1 MGNDHQTRNRHSP
14 ATFAKGAL
22 AVIAW
27 LVIWQL
33 IAVALGN
40 PWLLSGP
47 IETTRTWGQLVLT
60 ASFWQAVAFSI
71 ARIAIGYGIAF
82 VAGCVLGYLAAKLPS
97 LRTFLK
103 PAILVVKSAPIV
115 CIIALLLVA
124 AGSHVT
130 TAIVVG
136 LVVFPQ
142 FYHAVMEAALA
153 RDSEVDKILE
163 VFGVSSMRRALCV
176 ELVAFGASI
185 RAATATAAGL
195 AWKSGVAAELIGLP
209 GVSIGEGVYLAKISL
224 DSASIIAW
232 TATVIVLSWL
242 SEKLLIRL
250 VGAVMKLPRHW
261 LATRVRT
268 AMAAKDVD
276 VPVTTATPTG
286 LHIEG
291 LACVYDT
298 DDGSILHLD
307 YEDLTIAAGARLCVM
322 APSGAGKTT
331 LLSMLAGIE
340 QPSAGT
346 IVHDD
351 GQTPAMAAVL
361 QDCTLLPWA
370 SALENIALVAKD
382 ASEIRRGVRLC
393 HAMLDEEAL
402 SRPARAL
409 SGGMRRRAE
418 LARALA
424 HPSSLVILDEPFAG
438 LDTATKGRCT
448 RLIDEELDGRT
459 LIIATHDEEDAAALG
474 CDIVRL

>member
-1 MGNDHQTRNRHSP
+1 MGNDHQTRNRRSP
-14 ATFAKGAL
+14 AAFVKRAL

-47 IETTRTWGQLVLT
+47 VETAQTWGQLVLT
-60 ASFWQAVAFSI
+60 ASFWQAVASSI

-82 VAGCVLGYLAAKLPS
+82 VAGCVLGYLAAKLPG
-97 LRTFLK
+97 LRIFLK
-103 PAILVVKSAPIV
+103 PAILVIKSAPVV
-115 CIIALLLVA
+115 CVIALLLVA

-142 FYHAVMEAALA
+142 FYHAVMEASLS
-153 RDSEVDKILE
+153 RDSEVDKVLD
-163 VFGVSSMRRALCV
+163 VFDVPAMRRALCV
-176 ELVAFGASI
+176 ELVAFGTSI
-185 RAATATAAGL
+185 RAATTTAAGL

-209 GVSIGEGVYLAKISL
+209 GISIGEGVYLAKISL

-242 SEKLLIRL
+242 SEKLLVRL
-250 VGAVMKLPRHW
+250 VDAVVKLPRRW
-261 LATRVRT
+261 LVARVRT
-268 AMAAKDVD
+268 AMATKGADT
-276 VPVTTATPTG
+276 PVTTAPTG
-286 LHIEG
+286 LRIEG
-291 LACVYDT
+291 IACTYDI
-298 DDGSILHLD
+298 DGGAPLRLS
-307 YEDLTIAAGARLCVM
+307 YEDLTVAAGAHLCVM

-331 LLSMLAGIE
+331 LLSMVAGIE
-340 QPSAGT
+340 RPSAGT
-346 IVHDD
+346 IAHDD
-351 GQTPAMAAVL
+351 GQAPAMAAVL

-382 ASEIRRGVRLC
+382 ASEIRYGAHLC
-393 HAMLDEEAL
+393 RAMLDEEAL
-402 SRPARAL
+402 AKPARAL

-438 LDTATKGRCT
+438 LDEATKERCT
-448 RLIDEELDGRT
+448 RVIDEELDGRT
-459 LIIATHDEEDAAALG
+459 LIIATHDEKDARALG

>member
-1 MGNDHQTRNRHSP
+1 MGNDRRIRNRRSP
-14 ATFAKGAL
+14 AAFAQGAL
-22 AVIAW
+22 AIIAW

-33 IAVALGN
+33 IAVALAN

-47 IETTRTWGQLVLT
+47 VETARTWGQLVLT
-60 ASFWQAVAFSI
+60 AGFWQAVASSI

-82 VAGCVLGYLAAKLPS
+82 IAGCVLGYLAAKLPG
-97 LRTFLK
+97 LRIFLK
-103 PAILVVKSAPIV
+103 PAILVVKSAPVV

-124 AGSHVT
+124 VGSHVT

-142 FYHAVMEAALA
+142 FYHAVMESVLA
-153 RDSEVDKILE
+153 RDSEVDKVLD
-163 VFGVSSMRRALCV
+163 VFGVPGMRRALCV
-176 ELVAFGASI
+176 ELVAFDASV

-209 GVSIGEGVYLAKISL
+209 GISIGEGVYLAKISL

-242 SEKLLIRL
+242 SERFLLALVDGVMRL
-250 VGAVMKLPRHW
+250 PGRW
-261 LATRVRT
+261 LDARMSR
-268 AMAAKDVD
+268 ALAAKGAGT
-276 VPVTTATPTG
+276 PVTTMPMG
-286 LHIEG
+286 LRIEG

-298 DDGSILHLD
+298 DGGVPLRLD
-307 YEDLTIAAGARLCVM
+307 YEDLAVAPGARLCVM

-331 LLSMLAGIE
+331 LLSMVTGIKR
-340 QPSAGT
+340 PSAGT
-346 IVHDD
+346 IAYDN
-351 GQTPAMAAVL
+351 GQAPAMAAVL

-382 ASEIRRGVRLC
+382 ASEIRRGARLC
-393 HAMLDEEAL
+393 RAMLDEEAL
-402 SRPARAL
+402 AKPARAL

-424 HPSSLVILDEPFAG
+424 HPSSIVILDEPFAG
-438 LDTATKGRCT
+438 LDAATKERCI
-448 RLIDEELDGRT
+448 RLIDEKLDGRT
-459 LIIATHDEEDAAALG
+459 LIIATHDEADAAALG
-474 CDIVRL
+474 CDIVKL

>member
-1 MGNDHQTRNRHSP
+1 MGNDHQTRNRRSP
-14 ATFAKGAL
+14 AAFAKGAL
-22 AVIAW
+22 AIIAW

-47 IETTRTWGQLVLT
+47 VETARTWGQLVLT
-60 ASFWQAVAFSI
+60 AGFWQAVASSI

-82 VAGCVLGYLAAKLPS
+82 IAGCVLGYLAAKLPG
-97 LRTFLK
+97 LRIFLK
-103 PAILVVKSAPIV
+103 PAILVVKSAPVV
-115 CIIALLLVA
+115 CVIALLLVA
-124 AGSHVT
+124 VGSHVT

-142 FYHAVMEAALA
+142 FYHAVMEPVLA
-153 RDSEVDKILE
+153 RDSEVDKVLD
-163 VFGVSSMRRALCV
+163 VFGVPGMRRALCV
-176 ELVAFGASI
+176 ELVAFGTSV

-209 GVSIGEGVYLAKISL
+209 GISIGEGVYLAKISL

-242 SEKLLIRL
+242 SEKFLLALVDGVMRL
-250 VGAVMKLPRHW
+250 PGRW
-261 LATRVRT
+261 LDARVHR
-268 AMAAKDVD
+268 ALAAKGAGT
-276 VPVTTATPTG
+276 PVTTMPMG
-286 LHIEG
+286 LRIEG

-298 DDGSILHLD
+298 DGGTPLRLD
-307 YEDLTIAAGARLCVM
+307 YEDLAVAPGARLCVM

-331 LLSMLAGIE
+331 LLSMVTGIKR
-340 QPSAGT
+340 PSAGT
-346 IVHDD
+346 IAYDN
-351 GQTPAMAAVL
+351 GQAPAMAAVL

-382 ASEIRRGVRLC
+382 ASEIRRGAHLC
-393 HAMLDEEAL
+393 RAMLDEEAL
-402 SRPARAL
+402 AKPARAL

-438 LDTATKGRCT
+438 LDEATKERCM

-474 CDIVRL
+474 CDIVKL

>member
-1 MGNDHQTRNRHSP
+1 MGNDRRIRNRRSP
-14 ATFAKGAL
+14 AAFAQGAL
-22 AVIAW
+22 AIIAW

-33 IAVALGN
+33 IAVALAN

-47 IETTRTWGQLVLT
+47 VETARTWGQLVLT
-60 ASFWQAVAFSI
+60 AGFWQAVASSI

-82 VAGCVLGYLAAKLPS
+82 IAGCVLGYLAAKLPG

-103 PAILVVKSAPIV
+103 PAILVVKSAPVV
-115 CIIALLLVA
+115 CVIALLLVA
-124 AGSHVT
+124 VGSHVT

-142 FYHAVMEAALA
+142 FYHAVMESVLA
-153 RDSEVDKILE
+153 RDSEVDKVLD
-163 VFGVSSMRRALCV
+163 VFGVPGMRRALCV
-176 ELVAFGASI
+176 ELVAFGASV

-195 AWKSGVAAELIGLP
+195 AWKSGVAAELIGLR
-209 GVSIGEGVYLAKISL
+209 GISIGEGVYLAKISL

-242 SEKLLIRL
+242 SEKFLLALVDGVMRL
-250 VGAVMKLPRHW
+250 PGRW
-261 LATRVRT
+261 LDARVRR
-268 AMAAKDVD
+268 ALAAKGADAPMTMAPAD
-276 VPVTTATPTG
+276 
-286 LHIEG
+286 LRIEG
-291 LACVYDT
+291 LACTYDT
-298 DDGSILHLD
+298 DSGTPLRLD

-331 LLSMLAGIE
+331 LLSMVTGIKR
-340 QPSAGT
+340 PSAGT
-346 IVHDD
+346 IAYDN
-351 GQTPAMAAVL
+351 GQAPAMAAVL

-382 ASEIRRGVRLC
+382 ASEIRRGAHLC
-393 HAMLDEEAL
+393 RAMLDEETLAK
-402 SRPARAL
+402 PARAL

-424 HPSSLVILDEPFAG
+424 HPSSIVILDEPFAG
-438 LDTATKGRCT
+438 LDAATKERCI

-459 LIIATHDEEDAAALG
+459 LIIATHDEADAAALG
-474 CDIVRL
+474 CDIARL

>member
-1 MGNDHQTRNRHSP
+1 MSNDHQTRNRRSP
-14 ATFAKGAL
+14 ATLAKGAL
-22 AVIAW
+22 AIIVW

-33 IAVALGN
+33 VAVALGN

-47 IETTRTWGQLVLT
+47 VETAQTWGQLVLT
-60 ASFWQAVAFSI
+60 ASFWQAVASSI

-82 VAGCVLGYLAAKLPS
+82 VAGCVLGYLAAKLPG
-97 LRTFLK
+97 LRIFLK
-103 PAILVVKSAPIV
+103 PAILVIKSAPVV
-115 CIIALLLVA
+115 CVIALLLVA

-142 FYHAVMEAALA
+142 FYHAVMEASLS
-153 RDSEVDKILE
+153 RDSEVDKVLD
-163 VFGVSSMRRALCV
+163 VFDVPAVRRALCV
-176 ELVAFGASI
+176 ELVAFGTSV

-209 GVSIGEGVYLAKISL
+209 GISIGEGVYLAKISL

-242 SEKLLIRL
+242 SEKLLIKL
-250 VGAVMKLPRHW
+250 VDAIVKLPRRW
-261 LATRVRT
+261 LTARVRT
-268 AMAAKDVD
+268 AMTAKGADA
-276 VPVTTATPTG
+276 PMTTAPTS
-286 LHIEG
+286 LRIEG
-291 LACVYDT
+291 LACTYDT
-298 DDGSILHLD
+298 DGGAPLCLN
-307 YEDLTIAAGARLCVM
+307 YEDLTVAAGARLCVM

-331 LLSMLAGIE
+331 LLSMMAGIK

-346 IVHDD
+346 IAHDD

-382 ASEIRRGVRLC
+382 ASEIRRGARLC
-393 HAMLDEEAL
+393 RAMLDEEAL
-402 SRPARAL
+402 AKPARAL

-418 LARALA
+418 LARVLA

-438 LDTATKGRCT
+438 LDEATKERCI

-474 CDIVRL
+474 CDIVKL

>member
-1 MGNDHQTRNRHSP
+1 MGNDHQTRNRRSP
-14 ATFAKGAL
+14 AAFAKRAL
-22 AVIAW
+22 AIIAW

-47 IETTRTWGQLVLT
+47 VETARTWGQLVLT
-60 ASFWQAVAFSI
+60 ASFWQAIASSI

-82 VAGCVLGYLAAKLPS
+82 VAGCVLGYLAAKLPG

-103 PAILVVKSAPIV
+103 PAILVVKSAPVV
-115 CIIALLLVA
+115 CVIALLLVA

-142 FYHAVMEAALA
+142 FYHAVMETSLS
-153 RDSEVDKILE
+153 RDSEVDKVLG
-163 VFGVSSMRRALCV
+163 VFGVPAVRRALYV
-176 ELVAFGASI
+176 ELVAFGTSV

-209 GVSIGEGVYLAKISL
+209 GISIGESVYLAKISL
-224 DSASIIAW
+224 DSTSIIAW

-242 SEKLLIRL
+242 SEKLLIKL
-250 VGAVMKLPRHW
+250 VDAIVKLPRRW
-261 LATRVRT
+261 LTARVRT
-268 AMAAKDVD
+268 AMTAKGADA
-276 VPVTTATPTG
+276 PMTTAPTS
-286 LHIEG
+286 LRIEG
-291 LACVYDT
+291 LACTYDT
-298 DDGSILHLD
+298 DGGAPLRLN
-307 YEDLTIAAGARLCVM
+307 YEDLTVAAGARLCVM

-331 LLSMLAGIE
+331 LLSMMAGIK

-346 IVHDD
+346 IAHDD

-382 ASEIRRGVRLC
+382 ASEIRRGARLC
-393 HAMLDEEAL
+393 RAMLDEEAL
-402 SRPARAL
+402 AKPARAL

-418 LARALA
+418 LARVLA

-438 LDTATKGRCT
+438 LDEATKERCT
-448 RLIDEELDGRT
+448 RVIDDELAGRT
-459 LIIATHDEEDAAALG
+459 LIIATHDEEDARTLG
-474 CDIVRL
+474 CDITRL

>member
-1 MGNDHQTRNRHSP
+1 MGNDHQTRNRRSP
-14 ATFAKGAL
+14 AAFAKRAL
-22 AVIAW
+22 AIIAW

-47 IETTRTWGQLVLT
+47 VETTQTWGQLVLT
-60 ASFWQAVAFSI
+60 ASFWQAIASSI

-82 VAGCVLGYLAAKLPS
+82 VAGCVLGYLAAKLPG

-115 CIIALLLVA
+115 CVIALLLVA

-176 ELVAFGASI
+176 ELVAFGTSV

-209 GVSIGEGVYLAKISL
+209 GISIGEGVYLAKISL

-242 SEKLLIRL
+242 SEKLLVRL
-250 VGAVMKLPRHW
+250 VDAVAKLPRRW
-261 LATRVRT
+261 LAARVRT
-268 AMAAKDVD
+268 AMAAKGADT
-276 VPVTTATPTG
+276 PVTTVPTG
-286 LHIEG
+286 LRIEG
-291 LACVYDT
+291 LVCVYDT
-298 DDGSILHLD
+298 DGGTPLRLD
-307 YEDLTIAAGARLCVM
+307 YEDLTMAAGARLCVM

-331 LLSMLAGIE
+331 LLSMVAGIE
-340 QPSAGT
+340 RPSAGT
-346 IVHDD
+346 IAHDD

-361 QDCTLLPWA
+361 QDCTLLSWA

-382 ASEIRRGVRLC
+382 ASEIRYGARLC
-393 HAMLDEEAL
+393 RAMLDEEAL
-402 SRPARAL
+402 AKPARAL

-438 LDTATKGRCT
+438 LDTATKERCT
-448 RLIDEELDGRT
+448 RVIDDELDGRT
-459 LIIATHDEEDAAALG
+459 LIIATHDEKDARALG

>member
-1 MGNDHQTRNRHSP
+1 MGNDHQTRNRRSP
-14 ATFAKGAL
+14 AAFAQGAL
-22 AVIAW
+22 AIIAW

-47 IETTRTWGQLVLT
+47 AETAQTWGQLVLT
-60 ASFWQAVAFSI
+60 ASFWQAIASSI

-82 VAGCVLGYLAAKLPS
+82 VAGCVLGYLAAKLPG

-115 CIIALLLVA
+115 CVIALLLVA

-176 ELVAFGASI
+176 EFVAFGASI

-209 GVSIGEGVYLAKISL
+209 GISIGEGVYLAKISL

-242 SEKLLIRL
+242 SEKLLVRL
-250 VGAVMKLPRHW
+250 VDAVVKLPRRW
-261 LATRVRT
+261 LAARVRT
-268 AMAAKDVD
+268 AMAAKGADA
-276 VPVTTATPTG
+276 PVTTAPMG
-286 LHIEG
+286 LRIEE
-291 LACVYDT
+291 LACTYDT
-298 DDGSILHLD
+298 DGGTPLRLD
-307 YEDLTIAAGARLCVM
+307 YEDLTIAAGERLCVM

-331 LLSMLAGIE
+331 LLSMVAGIE
-340 QPSAGT
+340 RPSAGT
-346 IVHDD
+346 ITYDN

-382 ASEIRRGVRLC
+382 ASEIRYGARLC
-393 HAMLDEEAL
+393 RAMLDEEAL
-402 SRPARAL
+402 AKPARAL

-438 LDTATKGRCT
+438 LDEATKERCT
-448 RLIDEELDGRT
+448 RVIDDELDGRT
-459 LIIATHDEEDAAALG
+459 LIIATHDEKDARALG

>member
-1 MGNDHQTRNRHSP
+1 MSNDHQTRNRRSP
-14 ATFAKGAL
+14 ATLAKGAL
-22 AVIAW
+22 AIVAW

-33 IAVALGN
+33 IAVVLGN

-47 IETTRTWGQLVLT
+47 VETTRTWGQLALT
-60 ASFWQAVAFSI
+60 AGFWQAVASSI

-82 VAGCVLGYLAAKLPS
+82 VAGCILGYLAAKLPG
-97 LRTFLK
+97 LRIFLK
-103 PAILVVKSAPIV
+103 PAILVVKSAPVV
-115 CIIALLLVA
+115 CVIALLLVA
-124 AGSHVT
+124 VGSNTT

-142 FYHAVMEAALA
+142 FYHAIMEAALA
-153 RDSEVDKILE
+153 RDSEVDKILDIFD
-163 VFGVSSMRRALCV
+163 VPGMRRALCV
-176 ELVAFGASI
+176 ELVAFGTSV

-209 GVSIGEGVYLAKISL
+209 GISIGEGVYLAKISL

-242 SEKLLIRL
+242 SEKLLVRL
-250 VGAVMKLPRHW
+250 ADVIMKLPRRW
-261 LATRVRT
+261 LAARVRR
-268 AMAAKDVD
+268 AMAANDVST
-276 VPVTTATPTG
+276 PVTSASTG
-286 LHIEG
+286 LRIEG

-298 DDGSILHLD
+298 DGGTPLRLD
-307 YEDLTIAAGARLCVM
+307 YESLEVPAGTRLCVM

-331 LLSMLAGIE
+331 LLSMLAGIK
-340 QPSAGT
+340 QPSAGA
-346 IVHDD
+346 VSHD
-351 GQTPAMAAVL
+351 GTQVPAMAAVL

-382 ASEIRRGVRLC
+382 SSEIRRGAHLC
-393 HAMLDEEAL
+393 RAMLDEEAL
-402 SRPARAL
+402 AKSARAL

-438 LDTATKGRCT
+438 LDATTKKRCT
-448 RLIDEELDGRT
+448 QLIDEELNGRT
-459 LIIATHDEEDAAALG
+459 LVIATHDEEDAAALG

>member
-14 ATFAKGAL
+14 AAFAKGAL
-22 AVIAW
+22 AIIAW
-27 LVIWQL
+27 LAIWQL

-47 IETTRTWGQLVLT
+47 IETARTWGQLVLA
-60 ASFWQAVAFSI
+60 ASFWQAVASSI

-82 VAGCVLGYLAAKLPS
+82 IAGCVLGYLAAKLPG
-97 LRTFLK
+97 LRIFLK
-103 PAILVVKSAPIV
+103 PAILVVKSAPVV
-115 CIIALLLVA
+115 CVIALLLVA

-142 FYHAVMEAALA
+142 FYHAVMEASLS
-153 RDSEVDKILE
+153 RDSEVDKVLD
-163 VFGVSSMRRALCV
+163 VFDVPAVRRALCV
-176 ELVAFGASI
+176 ELVAFGTSV

-209 GVSIGEGVYLAKISL
+209 GISIGEGVYLAKISL

-242 SEKLLIRL
+242 SEKLLIKL
-250 VGAVMKLPRHW
+250 VDAIVKLPRRW
-261 LATRVRT
+261 LTARVRT
-268 AMAAKDVD
+268 AMTAKGADA
-276 VPVTTATPTG
+276 PMTTAPTS
-286 LHIEG
+286 LRIEG
-291 LACVYDT
+291 LACTYDT
-298 DDGSILHLD
+298 DGGAPLCLN
-307 YEDLTIAAGARLCVM
+307 YEDLTVAAGARLCVM

-331 LLSMLAGIE
+331 LLSMMAGIK

-346 IVHDD
+346 IAHDD

-382 ASEIRRGVRLC
+382 ASEIRRGARLC
-393 HAMLDEEAL
+393 RAMLDEEAL
-402 SRPARAL
+402 AKPVRAL

-418 LARALA
+418 LARVLA

-438 LDTATKGRCT
+438 LDEATKERCT
-448 RLIDEELDGRT
+448 RVIDDELAGRT
-459 LIIATHDEEDAAALG
+459 LIIATHDEEDARTLG
-474 CDIVRL
+474 CDITRL

>member
-1 MGNDHQTRNRHSP
+1 MGNDHQTRNRRSP
-14 ATFAKGAL
+14 AAFAKRAL
-22 AVIAW
+22 TIIAW

-47 IETTRTWGQLVLT
+47 VETTQTWGQLVLT
-60 ASFWQAVAFSI
+60 ASFWQAIASSI

-82 VAGCVLGYLAAKLPS
+82 VAGCVLGYLAAKLPG
-97 LRTFLK
+97 LRGLLK

-115 CIIALLLVA
+115 CVIALLLVA

-153 RDSEVDKILE
+153 RDSEVDKILD

-176 ELVAFGASI
+176 ELVAFGTSV

-209 GVSIGEGVYLAKISL
+209 GISIGEGVYLAKISL

-242 SEKLLIRL
+242 SEKLLIKL
-250 VGAVMKLPRHW
+250 VDAIVKLPRRW
-261 LATRVRT
+261 LTARVRT
-268 AMAAKDVD
+268 AMTAKGADA
-276 VPVTTATPTG
+276 PMTTAPTS
-286 LHIEG
+286 LRIEG
-291 LACVYDT
+291 LACTYDT
-298 DDGSILHLD
+298 DGGAPLRLN
-307 YEDLTIAAGARLCVM
+307 YEDLTVAAGARLCVM

-331 LLSMLAGIE
+331 LLSMMAGIK

-346 IVHDD
+346 IAHDD

-382 ASEIRRGVRLC
+382 ASEIRRGARLC
-393 HAMLDEEAL
+393 RAMLDEEAL
-402 SRPARAL
+402 AKPARAL

-418 LARALA
+418 LARVLA

-438 LDTATKGRCT
+438 LDEATKERCT
-448 RLIDEELDGRT
+448 RVIDDELDGRT
-459 LIIATHDEEDAAALG
+459 LIIATHDEKDARALG
-474 CDIVRL
+474 CDIARL

>member
-1 MGNDHQTRNRHSP
+1 MGNDHQTRNRRSP
-14 ATFAKGAL
+14 AAFAKRAL
-22 AVIAW
+22 TIIAW

-47 IETTRTWGQLVLT
+47 VETTQTWGQLVLT
-60 ASFWQAVAFSI
+60 ASFWQAIASSI

-82 VAGCVLGYLAAKLPS
+82 VAGCVLGYLAAKLPG

-115 CIIALLLVA
+115 CVIALLLVA
-124 AGSHVT
+124 VGSHVT

-153 RDSEVDKILE
+153 RDSEVDKILD

-176 ELVAFGASI
+176 EFVAFGASI

-209 GVSIGEGVYLAKISL
+209 GISIGEGVYLAKISL

-250 VGAVMKLPRHW
+250 VDAVVKLPRHW

-268 AMAAKDVD
+268 AMTTKGADT
-276 VPVTTATPTG
+276 PVTTAPTG
-286 LHIEG
+286 LRIEG
-291 LACVYDT
+291 FACVYDT
-298 DDGSILHLD
+298 DDSTPLRLD
-307 YEDLTIAAGARLCVM
+307 YEDLTIAAGERLCVM

-331 LLSMLAGIE
+331 LLSMVVGIE
-340 QPSAGT
+340 RPSAGT
-346 IVHDD
+346 ITYDN

-393 HAMLDEEAL
+393 RAMLDEEAL

-438 LDTATKGRCT
+438 LDTATKERCT

-474 CDIVRL
+474 CDITRL

>member
-1 MGNDHQTRNRHSP
+1 MGNDHQTRNRPSP
-14 ATFAKGAL
+14 AAFAKGAL
-22 AVIAW
+22 AIIAW

-47 IETTRTWGQLVLT
+47 IETARTWGQLVLT
-60 ASFWQAVAFSI
+60 TSFWQAVASSI

-82 VAGCVLGYLAAKLPS
+82 VAGCVLGYLAAKLPG
-97 LRTFLK
+97 LRIFLK
-103 PAILVVKSAPIV
+103 PAILVVKSAPVV
-115 CIIALLLVA
+115 CVIALLLVA

-142 FYHAVMEAALA
+142 FYHAVMEASLS
-153 RDSEVDKILE
+153 RDSEVDKVLD
-163 VFGVSSMRRALCV
+163 VFDVPAMRRALCV
-176 ELVAFGASI
+176 ELVAFGTSI

-209 GVSIGEGVYLAKISL
+209 GISIGEGVYLAKISL

-232 TATVIVLSWL
+232 TVTVIVLSWL
-242 SEKLLIRL
+242 SEKLLISL
-250 VGAVMKLPRHW
+250 VDAIMKLPRRW
-261 LATRVRT
+261 LAARVRA
-268 AMAAKDVD
+268 AMAAKGADT
-276 VPVTTATPTG
+276 PVTTAPTD
-286 LHIEG
+286 LRIEG

-298 DDGSILHLD
+298 DGDTPLRLD
-307 YEDLTIAAGARLCVM
+307 YENLTVTAGARLCVM

-331 LLSMLAGIE
+331 LLSMLAGIKR
-340 QPSAGT
+340 PSAGT
-346 IVHDD
+346 IAYDN
-351 GQTPAMAAVL
+351 GQAPAMAAVL

-370 SALENIALVAKD
+370 SALENIALMAKD
-382 ASEIRRGVRLC
+382 ASEIRRGMRLC
-393 HAMLDEEAL
+393 RAMLDEEAVAK
-402 SRPARAL
+402 PARAL

-438 LDTATKGRCT
+438 LDAATKERCT
-448 RLIDEELDGRT
+448 RVIDEELDGRT

>member
-1 MGNDHQTRNRHSP
+1 MGNDHQTRNRRSP
-14 ATFAKGAL
+14 AAFAQGAL
-22 AVIAW
+22 AIIAW

-47 IETTRTWGQLVLT
+47 IETAQTWGQLVLT
-60 ASFWQAVAFSI
+60 ASFWQAVASSI

-82 VAGCVLGYLAAKLPS
+82 IAGCVLGYLAAKLPG
-97 LRTFLK
+97 LRIFLK
-103 PAILVVKSAPIV
+103 PAILVVKSAPVV
-115 CIIALLLVA
+115 CVIALLLVA

-142 FYHAVMEAALA
+142 FYHAVMEASLS
-153 RDSEVDKILE
+153 RDSEVDKVLD
-163 VFGVSSMRRALCV
+163 VFDVPAVRRALCV
-176 ELVAFGASI
+176 ELVAFGTSV

-209 GVSIGEGVYLAKISL
+209 GISIGEGVYLAKISL

-232 TATVIVLSWL
+232 TAMVIVLSWL
-242 SEKLLIRL
+242 SEKLLVRL
-250 VGAVMKLPRHW
+250 VDAVVKLPRRW
-261 LATRVRT
+261 LAARVRT
-268 AMAAKDVD
+268 AMAAKGADA
-276 VPVTTATPTG
+276 PVTTMPTG
-286 LHIEG
+286 LRIEG
-291 LACVYDT
+291 LACTYDT
-298 DDGSILHLD
+298 DGDTPLRLD
-307 YEDLTIAAGARLCVM
+307 YENLTIAAGARLCVM

-331 LLSMLAGIE
+331 LLSMVAGIE
-340 QPSAGT
+340 RPSAGT
-346 IVHDD
+346 ITYDN
-351 GQTPAMAAVL
+351 GQAPAMAAVL

-370 SALENIALVAKD
+370 STLENIALVAKD
-382 ASEIRRGVRLC
+382 ASEIRHGAHLC
-393 HAMLDEEAL
+393 RTMLDEEAL
-402 SRPARAL
+402 AKPARAL

-438 LDTATKGRCT
+438 LDEATKERCT
-448 RLIDEELDGRT
+448 RVIDEELDGRT
-459 LIIATHDEEDAAALG
+459 LIIATHDEKDARALG

>member
-1 MGNDHQTRNRHSP
+1 MGNDRQTRNRRSP
-14 ATFAKGAL
+14 AAFAKGAL
-22 AVIAW
+22 AIIVW

-33 IAVALGN
+33 VAVALGN

-47 IETTRTWGQLVLT
+47 VETAQTWGQLVLT
-60 ASFWQAVAFSI
+60 ASFWQAVASSI

-82 VAGCVLGYLAAKLPS
+82 VAGCVLGYLAAKLPG
-97 LRTFLK
+97 LRIFLK
-103 PAILVVKSAPIV
+103 PAILVIKSAPVV
-115 CIIALLLVA
+115 CVIALLLVA

-142 FYHAVMEAALA
+142 FYHAVMEASLS
-153 RDSEVDKILE
+153 RDSEVVKVLD
-163 VFGVSSMRRALCV
+163 VFDVPAVRRALCV
-176 ELVAFGASI
+176 ELIAFGTSV

-209 GVSIGEGVYLAKISL
+209 GISIGEGVYLAKISL

-242 SEKLLIRL
+242 SEKLLIKL
-250 VGAVMKLPRHW
+250 VDAIVKLPRRW
-261 LATRVRT
+261 LTARVRT
-268 AMAAKDVD
+268 AMTAKGADA
-276 VPVTTATPTG
+276 PMTTAPTS
-286 LHIEG
+286 LRIEG
-291 LACVYDT
+291 LACTYDT
-298 DDGSILHLD
+298 DGGAPLCLN
-307 YEDLTIAAGARLCVM
+307 YEDLTVAAGARLCVM

-331 LLSMLAGIE
+331 LLSMMAGIK

-346 IVHDD
+346 IAHDD

-382 ASEIRRGVRLC
+382 ASEIRYGARLC
-393 HAMLDEEAL
+393 RAMLDEEAL
-402 SRPARAL
+402 AKPARAL

-424 HPSSLVILDEPFAG
+424 HPSSLVILDEPVAG
-438 LDTATKGRCT
+438 LDTATKERCT

>member
-1 MGNDHQTRNRHSP
+1 MGNDHQTRNRRSP
-14 ATFAKGAL
+14 AAFAKRAL
-22 AVIAW
+22 AIIAW

-47 IETTRTWGQLVLT
+47 VETAQTWGQLVLT
-60 ASFWQAVAFSI
+60 ASFWQAIASSI

-82 VAGCVLGYLAAKLPS
+82 VAGCVLGYLAAKLPG

-115 CIIALLLVA
+115 CVIALLLVA

-176 ELVAFGASI
+176 EFVAFGASI

-209 GVSIGEGVYLAKISL
+209 GISIGEGVYLAKISL

-250 VGAVMKLPRHW
+250 VDAVMKLPRHW

-268 AMAAKDVD
+268 AMATKGADT
-276 VPVTTATPTG
+276 PVTTAPTG
-286 LHIEG
+286 LRIEG

-298 DDGSILHLD
+298 DDGTPLRLD

-331 LLSMLAGIE
+331 LLSMMAGIE
-340 QPSAGT
+340 RPSAGT
-346 IVHDD
+346 ITYDN
-351 GQTPAMAAVL
+351 GQAPAMAAVL
-361 QDCTLLPWA
+361 QDCTLLPWP

-382 ASEIRRGVRLC
+382 ASEIRRGAHLC
-393 HAMLDEEAL
+393 RAMLDEEAL
-402 SRPARAL
+402 AKPARAL

-438 LDTATKGRCT
+438 LDEATKERCT
-448 RLIDEELDGRT
+448 RVIDDELDGRT
-459 LIIATHDEEDAAALG
+459 LIIATHDEKDARALG
-474 CDIVRL
+474 CDIARL

>member
-1 MGNDHQTRNRHSP
+1 MGNDHQTRNRRSP
-14 ATFAKGAL
+14 AAFAKRAL
-22 AVIAW
+22 AIIAW

-47 IETTRTWGQLVLT
+47 VETARTWGQLALT
-60 ASFWQAVAFSI
+60 TSFWQAIASSI

-82 VAGCVLGYLAAKLPS
+82 VAGCVLGYLATKLPG
-97 LRTFLK
+97 LRIFLK
-103 PAILVVKSAPIV
+103 PAILVVKSAPVV
-115 CIIALLLVA
+115 CVIALLLVA

-142 FYHAVMEAALA
+142 FYHAVMEASLS
-153 RDSEVDKILE
+153 RDSEVDKVLD
-163 VFGVSSMRRALCV
+163 VFGVPAMRRALCV
-176 ELVAFGASI
+176 ELVAFGTSV

-209 GVSIGEGVYLAKISL
+209 GISIGEGVYLAKISL

-242 SEKLLIRL
+242 SEKLLVRL
-250 VGAVMKLPRHW
+250 VDAVVKLPRRW
-261 LATRVRT
+261 LAARVRT
-268 AMAAKDVD
+268 ATAAKGADA
-276 VPVTTATPTG
+276 PVTTAPMG
-286 LHIEG
+286 LRIEE
-291 LACVYDT
+291 LACTYDT
-298 DDGSILHLD
+298 DGGTPLRLD
-307 YEDLTIAAGARLCVM
+307 YEDLTIAAGERLCVM

-331 LLSMLAGIE
+331 LLSMVAGIE
-340 QPSAGT
+340 RPSAGT
-346 IVHDD
+346 ITYDN

-382 ASEIRRGVRLC
+382 ASEIRRGAHLC
-393 HAMLDEEAL
+393 RTMLGEEAL
-402 SRPARAL
+402 AKPARAL

-438 LDTATKGRCT
+438 LDEATKERCT
-448 RLIDEELDGRT
+448 RVIDEELDGRT
-459 LIIATHDEEDAAALG
+459 LIIATHDEKDARALG
-474 CDIVRL
+474 CDIARL

>member
-1 MGNDHQTRNRHSP
+1 MGNDHQTRNRRSP
-14 ATFAKGAL
+14 ATFVKRAL

-47 IETTRTWGQLVLT
+47 VETAQTWGQLVLT
-60 ASFWQAVAFSI
+60 ASFWQAVASSI

-82 VAGCVLGYLAAKLPS
+82 IAGCVLGYLAAKLPG
-97 LRTFLK
+97 LRIFLK
-103 PAILVVKSAPIV
+103 PAILVVKSAPVV
-115 CIIALLLVA
+115 CVIALLLVA

-142 FYHAVMEAALA
+142 FYHAVMEASLS

-176 ELVAFGASI
+176 EFVAFGASI

-209 GVSIGEGVYLAKISL
+209 EISIGEGVYLAKISL

-242 SEKLLIRL
+242 SEKLLVRL
-250 VGAVMKLPRHW
+250 VDAVVKLPRRW

-268 AMAAKDVD
+268 AMATKGADT
-276 VPVTTATPTG
+276 PVTTAPTG
-286 LHIEG
+286 LRIEG

-298 DDGSILHLD
+298 DDGTPLRLD

-331 LLSMLAGIE
+331 LLSMVAGVE
-340 QPSAGT
+340 RPSAGT
-346 IVHDD
+346 IAHDD

-361 QDCTLLPWA
+361 QDYTLLPWA

-382 ASEIRRGVRLC
+382 ASEIRRGAHLC
-393 HAMLDEEAL
+393 RAMLDEEAL
-402 SRPARAL
+402 AKPARAL

-438 LDTATKGRCT
+438 LDEATKERCT
-448 RLIDEELDGRT
+448 RVIDEELDGRT
-459 LIIATHDEEDAAALG
+459 LIIATHDEKDARALG

>member
-1 MGNDHQTRNRHSP
+1 MGNDHQTRNRRSP
-14 ATFAKGAL
+14 AAFAKRAL
-22 AVIAW
+22 AIIAW

-47 IETTRTWGQLVLT
+47 VETAQTWGQLVLT
-60 ASFWQAVAFSI
+60 ASFWQAIASSI

-82 VAGCVLGYLAAKLPS
+82 VAGCVLGYLAAKLPG

-103 PAILVVKSAPIV
+103 PAILVVKSAPVV
-115 CIIALLLVA
+115 CVIALLLVA

-153 RDSEVDKILE
+153 RDSEVDKVLD
-163 VFGVSSMRRALCV
+163 VFGVPAMRRALCV
-176 ELVAFGASI
+176 ELVAFGTSV

-209 GVSIGEGVYLAKISL
+209 GISIGEGVYLAKISL

-242 SEKLLIRL
+242 SEKFL
-250 VGAVMKLPRHW
+250 VKLVDAIVKLPRRW
-261 LATRVRT
+261 LTARVRT
-268 AMAAKDVD
+268 AMAAKGADA
-276 VPVTTATPTG
+276 PVATAPTG
-286 LHIEG
+286 LRIEG

-298 DDGSILHLD
+298 DGGTPLRLG
-307 YEDLTIAAGARLCVM
+307 YENLTIAAGARLCVM

-331 LLSMLAGIE
+331 LLSMMAGIE
-340 QPSAGT
+340 RPSAGT
-346 IVHDD
+346 ITYDN
-351 GQTPAMAAVL
+351 GQAPAMAAVL

-382 ASEIRRGVRLC
+382 ASEIRYGARLC
-393 HAMLDEEAL
+393 RAMLDEEAL
-402 SRPARAL
+402 AKPARAL

-438 LDTATKGRCT
+438 LDAATKERCT
-448 RLIDEELDGRT
+448 RVIDDELDGRT
-459 LIIATHDEEDAAALG
+459 LIIATHDEKDARALG

>member
-1 MGNDHQTRNRHSP
+1 MGNDHQTRNRRSP
-14 ATFAKGAL
+14 AAFAKRAL
-22 AVIAW
+22 AIIAW

-47 IETTRTWGQLVLT
+47 VETARTWGQLVLT
-60 ASFWQAVAFSI
+60 ASFWQAIASSI

-82 VAGCVLGYLAAKLPS
+82 VAGCVLGYLAAKLPG

-103 PAILVVKSAPIV
+103 PAILVVKSAPVV
-115 CIIALLLVA
+115 CVIALLLVA

-142 FYHAVMEAALA
+142 FYHAVMETSLS
-153 RDSEVDKILE
+153 RDSEVDKVLG
-163 VFGVSSMRRALCV
+163 VFGVPAVRRALYV
-176 ELVAFGASI
+176 ELVAFGTSV

-209 GVSIGEGVYLAKISL
+209 GISIGESVYLAKISL

-242 SEKLLIRL
+242 SEKLLIKL
-250 VGAVMKLPRHW
+250 VDAIVKLPRRW
-261 LATRVRT
+261 LTARVRT
-268 AMAAKDVD
+268 AMTAKGADA
-276 VPVTTATPTG
+276 PMTTAPTS
-286 LHIEG
+286 LRIEG
-291 LACVYDT
+291 LACTYDT
-298 DDGSILHLD
+298 DGGAPLRLN
-307 YEDLTIAAGARLCVM
+307 YEDLTVAAGARLCVM

-331 LLSMLAGIE
+331 LLSMMAGIK

-346 IVHDD
+346 IAHDD

-382 ASEIRRGVRLC
+382 ASEIRRGARLC
-393 HAMLDEEAL
+393 RAMLDEEAL
-402 SRPARAL
+402 AKPARAL

-418 LARALA
+418 LARVLA

-438 LDTATKGRCT
+438 LDEATKERCT
-448 RLIDEELDGRT
+448 RVIDDELAGRT
-459 LIIATHDEEDAAALG
+459 LIIATHDEEDARTLG
-474 CDIVRL
+474 CDITRL

>member
-1 MGNDHQTRNRHSP
+1 MGNDRRIRNRRSP
-14 ATFAKGAL
+14 AAFAQGAL
-22 AVIAW
+22 AIIAW

-33 IAVALGN
+33 ITVALDN

-47 IETTRTWGQLVLT
+47 IETAQTWGQLVLT
-60 ASFWQAVAFSI
+60 MGFWQAVAASI

-82 VAGCVLGYLAAKLPS
+82 VAGCVLGYLAAKLPG

-103 PAILVVKSAPIV
+103 PAILVVKSAPVV
-115 CIIALLLVA
+115 CVIALLLVA

-142 FYHAVMEAALA
+142 FYHAVMESVLA
-153 RDSEVDKILE
+153 RDSEVDKILD
-163 VFGVSSMRRALCV
+163 VFGVPGTRRALCV
-176 ELVAFGASI
+176 ELVAFGTSI
-185 RAATATAAGL
+185 RAATATAVGL

-209 GVSIGEGVYLAKISL
+209 GISIGEGVYLAKISL

-242 SEKLLIRL
+242 SEKLLISL
-250 VGAVMKLPRHW
+250 VDAVMKLPRCW
-261 LATRVRT
+261 LDARVRKAMT
-268 AMAAKDVD
+268 AKGADAPMTMAPAD
-276 VPVTTATPTG
+276 
-286 LHIEG
+286 LRIEG
-291 LACVYDT
+291 LACTYGT
-298 DDGSILHLD
+298 DSGTPLRLD
-307 YEDLTIAAGARLCVM
+307 YEDLTVAAGARLCVM

-331 LLSMLAGIE
+331 LLSMMAGVE
-340 QPSAGT
+340 RPSAGV
-346 IVHDD
+346 IAYDN
-351 GQTPAMAAVL
+351 GQAPAMAAVL

-370 SALENIALVAKD
+370 SALENIALVAD
-382 ASEIRRGVRLC
+382 GPAEISRGARLC
-393 HAMLDEEAL
+393 RAMLDEEAL
-402 SRPARAL
+402 AKPARAL

-424 HPSSLVILDEPFAG
+424 HPSSIVILDEPFAG
-438 LDTATKGRCT
+438 LDAATKERCI

-474 CDIVRL
+474 CDIVKL